1 MNQQLANIR
10 QPIFVERIRFQ
21 QKRHSCN
28 VHYHTHYEI
37 YYLLS
42 GNRTYLI
49 GDKMLKI
56 YANSIVLIRPGL
68 PHQTF
73 GEEFERILINFNR
86 ESLCE
91 IFNEN
96 FVDELLKSFDNF
108 YFPPQQNNVR
118 NLFESILKNYN
129 NGNNRMLTLQV
140 AELLSFI
147 GDSFQDEVKKK
158 NLPPAS
164 DSPLLDS
171 IINYINENFDSIN
184 NIEEI
189 ANHCFLSKYYLCH
202 LFSKDIGLSPVA
214 YLTNIKIGRACDYL
228 CNTNMNITDISIRC
242 GFNSSSYFYRIFKK
256 ITKLSPMEYRKTYS
270 VLK

>member
-96 FVDELLKSFDNF
+96 FVDELLKSFDHF

-118 NLFESILKNYN
+118 NLFESILKN
-129 NGNNRMLTLQV
+129 
-140 AELLSFI
+140 
-147 GDSFQDEVKKK
+147 
-158 NLPPAS
+158 
-164 DSPLLDS
+164 
-171 IINYINENFDSIN
+171 
-184 NIEEI
+184 
-189 ANHCFLSKYYLCH
+189 
-202 LFSKDIGLSPVA
+202 
-214 YLTNIKIGRACDYL
+214 
-228 CNTNMNITDISIRC
+228 
-242 GFNSSSYFYRIFKK
+242 
-256 ITKLSPMEYRKTYS
+256 
-270 VLK
+270 